1 VLPVFPHGAANPA
14 AQAIFLLHKPLRP
27 AVLFAATLR
36 AYGAELLVEFI
47 GKLGWLDT
55 GLPRFLTWLCGVM
68 LAAAAFAA
76 IAPGNWKRRDA
87 APWISAGCILAALC
101 GVLVIQYLTW
111 TVPGA
116 PVVDGLQGRYFLPPA
131 LMLVTLLPKTERVV
145 SRRDMVRAAVVLFPV
160 ISVAATV
167 YTLLLRYYA

>member
-1 VLPVFPHGAANPA
+1 
-14 AQAIFLLHKPLRP
+14 
-27 AVLFAATLR
+27 
-36 AYGAELLVEFI
+36 
-47 GKLGWLDT
+47 
-55 GLPRFLTWLCGVM
+55 
-68 LAAAAFAA
+68 
-76 IAPGNWKRRDA
+76 
-87 APWISAGCILAALC
+87 
-101 GVLVIQYLTW
+101 VLVIQYLTW